1 MIPRILI
8 TSSTVLRSAEAREQ
22 QSALAHLIY
31 TGLIHGAGALSYI
44 LPNHFYAEDAA
55 DILVGFDGLL
65 LTGGADV
72 DPAQFGEEAYPKLG
86 EVDIV
91 RDEVEL
97 ALTRAALARD
107 LPVLGICRGIQVMA
121 VAAGGSL
128 WQDIPTQ
135 LPENVGH
142 NQPERY
148 AEEFHKVTVAG
159 DSQLAQILRG
169 GAGTDDLRIGV
180 NSFHHQAAKG
190 YGDLQLV
197 ASSDDGVIEGLEAR
211 GARFF
216 IGVQWHPEEM
226 AATVAQQMRLFTEFV
241 RAASGK

>member
-8 TSSTVLRSAEAREQ
+8 TSSTVQRSAEAREQ
-22 QSALAHLIY
+22 RSALTHLIY
-31 TGLIHGAGALSYI
+31 TGLVHDAGALPYI
-44 LPNHFYAEDAA
+44 LPNHSYAEDAV
-55 DILVGFDGLL
+55 DILAGFDGLL

-72 DPAQFGEEAYPKLG
+72 DPALFGEVAHPKLG
-86 EVDIV
+86 TVDAV

-107 LPVLGICRGIQVMA
+107 LPVLGICRGIQVLA

-142 NQPERY
+142 NQTVGR
-148 AEEFHKVTVAG
+148 AEPFHQVTVAG

-169 GAGTDDLRIGV
+169 GSGDDELRIGV
-180 NSFHHQAAKG
+180 NSFHHQATKC

-197 ASSDDGVIEGLEAR
+197 ASSDDGIIEGLAAS
-211 GARFF
+211 GARFI
-216 IGVQWHPEEM
+216 IGVQWHPEER
-226 AATVAQQMRLFTEFV
+226 AASVASEKRLFTEFV
-241 RAASGK
+241 RAATGK